1 MRIVKNYRN
10 NDKLRESLNRLK
22 KKTFGFNFE
31 DWYKNGFWNDK
42 YIPYSIVED
51 ESVVANVS
59 VNIIDINDHGV
70 LKYYIQLGTV
80 MTDENYRNRG
90 YIRTLINDIFKDYGE
105 KADGFYLFA
114 NDEVLN
120 FYPKFG
126 FVAAKEYQYSKEV
139 DVISEKTVISMPM
152 DNQKNWQKLIK
163 AFKSNVFRGGFDM
176 ADNFDLMM
184 FHITG
189 YMQNSVYFDKQT
201 ETYIIADVESENVF
215 IHAIISPNPV
225 SIDDVIN
232 MFGGQVKTVTL
243 GFTPADSLGWTVNE
257 YFEDDTTLFIR
268 GFSLDDKIILFQTL
282 SHA

>member
-10 NDKLRESLNRLK
+10 NDKLRESLNRL
-22 KKTFGFNFE
+22 TERIFGFNFE

-70 LKYYIQLGTV
+70 LKHYIQLGTV

-90 YIRTLINDIFKDYGE
+90 YIRTLINEIFKDYSE

-126 FVAAKEYQYSKEV
+126 FVAAKEYRYSKEV

-163 AFKSNVFRGGFDM
+163 AFKSNVFRGGFDV

-232 MFGGQVKTVTL
+232 MFGRQVKTVTL